1 MSETYIPEVDMV
13 SLYLEIARNLVEP
26 LEIIRE
32 AISNSHDAT
41 AAEISI
47 IVDPDTNG
55 AHTIEIVD
63 DGEGMDED
71 GIKRFFDLGRSE
83 KLPDR
88 IGEKGLGT
96 KTYFRS
102 QRIEV
107 ETQRNDQSS
116 KMISARMEDPWQKLQ
131 NDEMPTVDIDFRN
144 REPGKDG
151 TTVRI
156 IGYCID
162 QPERF
167 FNFKILEDYIRWFT
181 AAGSFKTK
189 FADYPYLHKQVKNLG
204 VAPRLFLTAPTRNGN
219 KEDHEIPGTH
229 WFAPPNE
236 TPKVPQGDTDLTPSD
251 LYCRH
256 FGPFE
261 KSTTT
266 QRKQVSVQVY
276 GTVSGEH
283 SRRTASHLRQ
293 GHTLKSRFGCYLCKD
308 FIPFTRRNQLVA
320 SDEAYL
326 HFHILV
332 NSQAFSMTSDRNSLA
347 NEDDAAVQWALE
359 AAKEIIDGNIKPIAE
374 RTYFAMRKQEEEE
387 EKLQRQRD
395 KLAARRGEFS
405 GLPNLRQPSDQW
417 PVLKRP
423 TCEAQ
428 VAVLFAAV
436 LGNQETRELLP
447 CKLKIGTYSQ
457 DSPTDMICVDD
468 NGKPV
473 LVELEYKL
481 SNLFQHGHALDT
493 FDYVVCWDRDI
504 EVGESRP
511 VAGKNLTLAEKDNQW
526 FLTWGAKIRV
536 PVIALQEILARYAAE
551 AT

>member
-1 MSETYIPEVDMV
+1 MSETYIPEVDSV
-13 SLYLEIARNLVEP
+13 SLYLEIARNLVAP
-26 LEIIRE
+26 LEIVRE
-32 AISNSHDAT
+32 AISNSHDAG
-41 AAEISI
+41 AANISI
-47 IVDPDTNG
+47 IVDPDRNG

-71 GIKRFFDLGRSE
+71 GIKRFFDLGRSL

-102 QRIEV
+102 QRIAV
-107 ETQRNDQSS
+107 ETQRNGES
-116 KMISARMEDPWQKLQ
+116 KILANMEDPWQKLQ
-131 NDEMPTVDIDFRN
+131 NHEMPAMEFDFHE
-144 REPGKDG
+144 REAGKDG

-156 IGYCID
+156 IGYCMD
-162 QPERF
+162 EPERF
-167 FNFKILEDYIRWFT
+167 FNFETLEDYIRWFT

-189 FADYPYLHKQVKNLG
+189 FTDYPYLHEQVKDLS
-204 VAPRLFLTAPTRNGN
+204 VAPRVFLTAATRDGN
-219 KEDHEIPGTH
+219 KEENEIPGTH
-229 WFAPPNE
+229 WFAHPNE
-236 TPKVPQGDTDLTPSD
+236 TPKVPEGEPDLTPSD
-251 LYCRH
+251 LYCKH
-256 FGPFE
+256 FGAFE
-261 KSTTT
+261 QSTII
-266 QRKQVSVQVY
+266 QGEQVSVQVY
-276 GTVSGEH
+276 GTVSGAH
-283 SRRTASHLRQ
+283 SRRTACHLRQ
-293 GHTLKSRFGCYLCKD
+293 GITLKSRFGCYLCKD
-308 FIPFTRRNQLVA
+308 FIPFMKRNQLVA

-332 NSQAFSMTSDRNSLA
+332 NSQAFSMTSDRNNLA
-347 NEDDAAVQWALE
+347 NEDDAAVRWALE
-359 AAKEIIDGNIKPIAE
+359 TAKEIIDDNIKPVAE
-374 RTYFAMRKQEEEE
+374 QTYFAMREREEEE
-387 EKLQRQRD
+387 KKLQRQRE
-395 KLAARRGEFS
+395 KLDARRAEFK

-417 PVLKRP
+417 PVLKHP

-428 VAVLFAAV
+428 VAILFAAV

-468 NGKPV
+468 NGEPV
-473 LVELEYKL
+473 LVELEYRL

-504 EVGESRP
+504 DAGESRP
-511 VAGKNLTLAEKDNQW
+511 AAGKTLTLAEQDNQW

-536 PVIALQEILARYAAE
+536 PVITLQEILSRYAAE